1 MFKVNV
7 GKHTIYGFCGYSKW
21 KGTPEEPNG
30 NGIFLGLAPND
41 KVMIIV
47 GLLRGRGRFFLLST
61 VHLPWILLICSSFN
75 RENGHPLLTNSN
87 HDSHQAESHS
97 SLGSMRAL
105 WGWNGPMGIKLFA
118 KKKMRNLESLPHEW
132 TFQYAKA
139 GMWPN
144 IQCRCVKVLQSGPEN
159 QL

>member
-1 MFKVNV
+1 MDPV
-7 GKHTIYGFCGYSKW
+7 GTQNEREPQKSRMGMECFWAWPLLIKW
-21 KGTPEEPNG
+21 WLLWDCCEEG
-30 NGIFLGLAPND
+30 A
-41 KVMIIV
+41 V
-47 GLLRGRGRFFLLST
+47 FFFLST